1 MHLAADVDK
10 VFDVILKA
18 VQKGHEV
25 LANSAQEGGDR
36 LSQYEAKLAEQK
48 ALIEQL
54 SAEASRRQHQ
64 HEEQVQQL
72 QILAD
77 EKRDLADTVKRLNEE
92 VAGLRQQVSALQ
104 EHLDRSQNALLDQAA
119 TKVTQEAPAAP
130 QEPQSSSRSSS
141 PTSVTEPGAAGAPAE
156 EPPEPSEAPAVEKEA
171 PPVPTRSSRSQSRP
185 LVRRER
191 LRSMSPGELH
201 QRSRKVIKRADSRQ
215 PLARHQEERRR
226 ERSARLVREERQ
238 RSRHQAARG
247 QPRSPRIN
255 RTKACIPW
263 CAKICA
269 KGDHCPL
276 WHPVPEEAAQ
286 ILERVQRTPCRDG
299 KDCQRTRCHFL
310 HPGQQGDRQRKSAK
324 DRR

>member
-1 MHLAADVDK
+1 MH
-10 VFDVILKA
+10 
-18 VQKGHEV
+18 E
-25 LANSAQEGGDR
+25 
-36 LSQYEAKLAEQK
+36 
-48 ALIEQL
+48 
-54 SAEASRRQHQ
+54 
-64 HEEQVQQL
+64 
-72 QILAD
+72 
-77 EKRDLADTVKRLNEE
+77 
-92 VAGLRQQVSALQ
+92 
-104 EHLDRSQNALLDQAA
+104 
-119 TKVTQEAPAAP
+119 
-130 QEPQSSSRSSS
+130 
-141 PTSVTEPGAAGAPAE
+141 GAAFLLLLNFR
-156 EPPEPSEAPAVEKEA
+156 AVRM
-171 PPVPTRSSRSQSRP
+171 PMIS
-185 LVRRER
+185 
-191 LRSMSPGELH
+191 GCH
-201 QRSRKVIKRADSRQ
+201 SRQ
-215 PLARHQEERRR
+215 S
-226 ERSARLVREERQ
+226 SARLVREERQ

>member
-104 EHLDRSQNALLDQAA
+104 EQNALLDQAA

-226 ERSARLVREERQ
+226 ERSARSEERD
-238 RSRHQAARG
+238 RHVLIA
-247 QPRSPRIN
+247 
-255 RTKACIPW
+255 T
-263 CAKICA
+263 
-269 KGDHCPL
+269 L
-276 WHPVPEEAAQ
+276 V
-286 ILERVQRTPCRDG
+286 
-299 KDCQRTRCHFL
+299 
-310 HPGQQGDRQRKSAK
+310 
-324 DRR
+324 